1 MTTEIFVFG
10 SNRAGVHGA
19 GAALDARR
27 FYGAEHGI
35 GEGMTGCCYA
45 LPTRNTPRSSM
56 ALAEVGEA
64 VSRFLGFARKHEEL
78 SFRLTRVGCG
88 LAGFRDEDIA
98 PLFFPASPN
107 VILPGRWQRMKDGET
122 VRLIVA
128 GSRTVVNKDYVF
140 TELDRLTE
148 HLRLPENRVTEIC
161 GDTHCVYPHGARG
174 VDALGR
180 EWAES
185 RNIPVECFAANQE
198 CHGKAA
204 GMLRNKV
211 MANHGTHLVALWDGL
226 SPGTRQM
233 IEVAR
238 SFGLDSRVLRT
249 DWAKRGT
256 S

>member
-56 ALAEVGEA
+56 ALAEVAEA
-64 VSRFLGFARKHEEL
+64 VSRFLDFARKHEEL

-107 VILPGRWQRMKDGET
+107 VVLPGRWQRMKDGVT
-122 VRLIVA
+122 VRLVVA

-140 TELDRLTE
+140 AELDRLTE
-148 HLRLPENRVTEIC
+148 HLRLSENRVTEIC
-161 GDTHCVYPHGARG
+161 GDARG
-174 VDALGR
+174 MDTLGR

-185 RNIPVECFAANQE
+185 RGIPVERFPALWDR
-198 CHGKAA
+198 HGKAA

-249 DWAKRGT
+249 DWVKTGKRQNG
-256 S
+256 